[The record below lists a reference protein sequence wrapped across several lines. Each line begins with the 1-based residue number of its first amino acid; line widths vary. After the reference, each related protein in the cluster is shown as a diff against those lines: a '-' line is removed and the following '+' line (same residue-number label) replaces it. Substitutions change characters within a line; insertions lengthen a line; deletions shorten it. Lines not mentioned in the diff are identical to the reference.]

1 MALEIAEQFNAS
13 LEGET
18 TPTDAALTLERELE
32 SIIQQGQES

>member
-1 MALEIAEQFNAS
+1 MSLEMTEQFDAS